1 MNYHSTFTCYWTCW
15 YNTSLLVFRSPPWL
29 IILCSNVALDIP
41 LTGFAHTALVIHI
54 LSLKQFLFD
63 GFLPVQGMHIIGVP
77 LSTKTA
83 GTTMIVVQDGW
94 KFVLVAVA

>member
-1 MNYHSTFTCYWTCW
+1 M
-15 YNTSLLVFRSPPWL
+15 VFRSPPWL

-83 GTTMIVVQDGW
+83 GTTMIVVRDGW